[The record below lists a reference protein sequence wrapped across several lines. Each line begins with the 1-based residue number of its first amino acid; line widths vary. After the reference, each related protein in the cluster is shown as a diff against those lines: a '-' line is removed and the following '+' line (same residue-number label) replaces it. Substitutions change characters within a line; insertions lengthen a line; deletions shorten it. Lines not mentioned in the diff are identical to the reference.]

1 MEDGQM
7 YISTE
12 VIVLVTILSLPK
24 LARQVVHQFCILST
38 YNQSVHTTVIK
49 HFWVKQKIDE
59 KLSPSSKL

>member
-24 LARQVVHQFCILST
+24 LARQVVHQFCIIIST
-38 YNQSVHTTVIK
+38 TVHTTSQYSHLTFLLEK
-49 HFWVKQKIDE
+49 KIDE
-59 KLSPSSKL
+59 KL